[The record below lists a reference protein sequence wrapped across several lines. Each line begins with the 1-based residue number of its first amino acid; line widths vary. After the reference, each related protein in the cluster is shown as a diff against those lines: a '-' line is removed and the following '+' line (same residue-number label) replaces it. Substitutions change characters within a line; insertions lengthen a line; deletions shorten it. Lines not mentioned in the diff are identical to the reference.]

1 MALVTLTTAD
11 VGFLDG
17 AIVRNAVAGGTLG
30 VGDLVFLAADG
41 DWEEADASIVAT
53 ARALGVVTG
62 TDDGDLTVSAGDGIE
77 VTIFGQVVGFSGMA
91 EGEIHF
97 VSDTAGRLDTVS
109 GTVTFRFGYA
119 VTADVFFIL
128 PGISAESS

>member
-11 VGFLDG
+11 VGYLDG
-17 AIVRNAVAGGTLG
+17 AIVRNGVAGGTLG
-30 VGDLVFLAADG
+30 VGDLVYLAADG
-41 DWEEADASIVAT
+41 DWEEADASAAAT

-77 VTIFGQVVGFSGMA
+77 VTVLGPVVGFSAMS

-97 VSDTAGRLDTVS
+97 VSNTAGRLDTVT
-109 GTVTFRFGYA
+109 GDVTFRFGYA
-119 VTADVFFIL
+119 LESDVFFIL